1 MKKYLPLVLITPVV
15 VLLDQLTKGWI
26 LQNIP
31 YQTVRAV
38 WPGYFDLVHFRNP
51 GVAFSMLDGLVG
63 QGHQWFFFLV
73 TAVAATAL
81 LWLYAKSPEKDR
93 GTQIPLAFILGG
105 ALGNVIDRALHGE
118 VIDFLYFH
126 WQQRVADF
134 DLFGRHFHF
143 VLAWPAFN
151 VADSAITCGALFLA
165 LKVLFLD
172 SKVKDKR
179 S

>member
-1 MKKYLPLVLITPVV
+1 MRKYLPLLIIPPLVV
-15 VLLDQLTKGWI
+15 ALDQATKGWI

-31 YQTVRAV
+31 HQGTQPV

-73 TAVAATAL
+73 TAVAIAAL
-81 LWLYAKSPEKDR
+81 LWLYAKSPASER
-93 GTQIPLAFILGG
+93 ATQIPLALIMGG
-105 ALGNVIDRALHGE
+105 ALGNVIDRFVHGE

-126 WQQRVADF
+126 WQHRVADF
-134 DLFGRHFHF
+134 ELFGRHFRF
-143 VLAWPAFN
+143 LLAWPAFN
-151 VADSAITCGALFLA
+151 VADSAITCGAIFLA
-165 LKVLFLD
+165 VKVLFLD

-179 S
+179 

>member
-1 MKKYLPLVLITPVV
+1 MLP
-15 VLLDQLTKGWI
+15 
-26 LQNIP
+26 
-31 YQTVRAV
+31 V

-51 GVAFSMLDGLVG
+51 GVAFSMLGDLVAR
-63 QGHQWFFFLV
+63 GHQWFFYLV
-73 TAVAATAL
+73 TLAAATAL
-81 LWLYAKSPEKDR
+81 FWLYAKSPAEDR
-93 GTQIPLAFILGG
+93 KTQVPLAFILGG
-105 ALGNVIDRALHGE
+105 ALGNVIDRVLHGE

-126 WQQRVADF
+126 WQNRVADF
-134 DLFGRHFHF
+134 EIFGRHFHF
-143 VLAWPAFN
+143 LLAWPAFN